1 MASARI
7 PLAVVLA
14 DGNSYTVVAGAKAI
28 VDAERHFNKPL
39 AQLFNQDSMSY
50 ESICWLAWRA
60 CQLSNRV
67 VKPFDEWLAEIDSVE
82 AAEEQPNPLEVR

>member
-7 PLAVVLA
+7 PLTISLV
-14 DGNSYTVVAGAKAI
+14 DGSSFNVVAGAKAI

-67 VKPFDEWLAEIDSVE
+67 VKPFDEWLGEIDSVE
-82 AAEEQPNPLEVR
+82 GTEDQPNPLGTP